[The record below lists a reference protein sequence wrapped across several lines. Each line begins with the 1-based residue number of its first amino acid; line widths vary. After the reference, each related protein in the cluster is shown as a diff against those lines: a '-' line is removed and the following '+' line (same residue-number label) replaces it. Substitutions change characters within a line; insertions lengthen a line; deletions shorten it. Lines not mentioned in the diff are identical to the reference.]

1 LGTPE
6 STHKLA
12 WCEMEGITRAVFTD
26 CGSRIVGTDG
36 RCVAARVR
44 RLGREHG
51 VVASIAYDGLSLAV
65 P

>member
-1 LGTPE
+1 
-6 STHKLA
+6 
-12 WCEMEGITRAVFTD
+12 MEGITRAVFTD